1 MKGAFSDVDWHPDN
15 DNDIGWEFSRRQ
27 PEQRRYLGHYAYFDS
42 LQNEIFR
49 PRSAMPLFW
58 DSIADQR
65 LMRKHYRE
73 RIT

>member
-27 PEQRRYLGHYAYFDS
+27 PEQRRYLVHYAYFVS
-42 LQNEIFR
+42 LQKRKFQT
-49 PRSAMPLFW
+49 SVGDAAFLG
-58 DSIADQR
+58 SIADQR
-65 LMRKHYRE
+65 LMRKHYRD